1 LAVLTFDIR
10 CGAEGDVGGDVR
22 VVVVSRRELPSQSG
36 CQYWLNPVE

>member
-1 LAVLTFDIR
+1 MSAAT
-10 CGAEGDVGGDVR
+10 VR